1 MALMSVLARGLVS
14 GLAASAMAASPEG
27 ETKAAPDVATVA
39 IPAAGQT
46 LRIGGDLKIEIGR
59 RGESGGSAE
68 DVRFTCEGVNT
79 IDTPLP
85 VGYPDPTP
93 PGAIDLKM
101 YPSVRRAQVSGETSR
116 GREGMNEG
124 FWPLFRH
131 IQRREIAMTSPVEME
146 YRPGEGSIAEADN
159 ADVAKTESASGG
171 VTKPKNDSSASN
183 EKWTMAFLYRRAEQG
198 ATGDDPKDA
207 RVTIVDVPAQLVVS
221 MGMKGDY
228 SRELVAR
235 GETTL
240 REWLATQGRFEAAG
254 EARVLYYHGPS
265 FRPWRKWAEV
275 QIPIRERAAKAQGI
289 ESALVP
295 ANASEKPIPPAAP
308 SPR

>member
-27 ETKAAPDVATVA
+27 EAKAAPDVAAVA

-46 LRIGGDLKIEIGR
+46 LRIGGDLKLEIGR
-59 RGESGGSAE
+59 RGESAGSNE

-159 ADVAKTESASGG
+159 TDVAKTENASGG
-171 VTKPKNDSSASN
+171 VTKPKNDSIASN

-221 MGMKGDY
+221 LGMKGDY

-275 QIPIRERAAKAQGI
+275 QVPIRERGK
-289 ESALVP
+289 P
-295 ANASEKPIPPAAP
+295 ANTAVHASEMNSTSAPADSTPA
-308 SPR
+308 SR